1 MRAGTALLKVN
12 TLTRRLGETR
22 NRTAPELKRSRCVS
36 VTRLKL
42 DMFRG
47 CEYSGRALITLKKD
61 ALFSRNSRQ
70 RQSKGGLGDF
80 VILEEQRLVGGSR
93 RLNDKASILVSV
105 LTLSPPLSTR
115 EPRHSFS

>member
-12 TLTRRLGETR
+12 TLTCRLGETR

-47 CEYSGRALITLKKD
+47 CEYSGRALITLKEGR
-61 ALFSRNSRQ
+61 AIL
-70 RQSKGGLGDF
+70 SKLAPEAVKG
-80 VILEEQRLVGGSR
+80 R
-93 RLNDKASILVSV
+93 
-105 LTLSPPLSTR
+105 PW
-115 EPRHSFS
+115 